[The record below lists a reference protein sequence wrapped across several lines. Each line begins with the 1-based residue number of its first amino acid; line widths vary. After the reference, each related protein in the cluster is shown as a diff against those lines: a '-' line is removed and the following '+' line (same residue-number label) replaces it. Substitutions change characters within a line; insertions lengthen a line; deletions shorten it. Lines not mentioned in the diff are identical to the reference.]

1 VQSTNPD
8 FNNAVV
14 RINVFREHRQTIQY
28 IDPQD
33 SARLAQ
39 AELLVV
45 DEAAAVPL
53 PWLRRLFGPY
63 LVFLATTTGGYE
75 GTGRAL
81 ELKLLKELRA
91 SAATAAAAAAATAAA
106 GASAAATATTSAS
119 SGRSLQEVVLETPIR
134 YAPDDPIERWLNELL
149 CLDTRAVV
157 RVAPTYFPPIEQ
169 CQLYSVNRD
178 TLMSYH
184 AASEQFLQSLV
195 ALFVA
200 SHYRNTPN
208 DLLMLA
214 DAPAHHIFVLL
225 GPLPDDDGGGATA
238 TALPAILCAVHVCME
253 GAIAAD
259 IVRAQQA
266 RGQASSGDLIPWTL
280 AQHFQDSAVAGLSGA
295 RIVRIA
301 THPSCVKKG
310 YGTRALELLRQHF
323 QRASGAAADDDSG
336 GVEPVPVSAL
346 ERDDDELA
354 TLRESLAPRKTL
366 PPLLTPLEQLPARR
380 LDWIGTS
387 FGLTPE
393 LYRFWRRNGYTALY
407 VRQTPS
413 EVTGE
418 HSCIML
424 RAFDERADWLALFS
438 TDFRERLLAL
448 FGYAFSALPLPLA
461 TALLMD
467 RATGSAQ
474 SDDAADADDG
484 DADDG
489 DDNDDNDNGAD
500 ERRRRATGNEWSR
513 MLDVMFSRFDVKR
526 LDSYARN
533 LLDYNEILDLVPEL
547 ARCYFRGAFRPME
560 LTPTQAV
567 VLLGIGLQHKSL
579 EQVALELS
587 FPRVQAVAQFNKLAR
602 RVAAVFGERAERA
615 EALPTA
621 PAASIADEAPRSV
634 LSLDAELAGG
644 KLGARAQVRKQRDAR
659 AKLEAEQTFNA
670 RAIDDAQAAELADLE
685 REGVNLATVS
695 LRSAR
700 VNNNDD
706 GIVYERV
713 RAKKSKQP
721 SKRGKRK

>member
-1 VQSTNPD
+1 
-8 FNNAVV
+8 
-14 RINVFREHRQTIQY
+14 
-28 IDPQD
+28 
-33 SARLAQ
+33 
-39 AELLVV
+39 
-45 DEAAAVPL
+45 
-53 PWLRRLFGPY
+53 
-63 LVFLATTTGGYE
+63 
-75 GTGRAL
+75 
-81 ELKLLKELRA
+81 
-91 SAATAAAAAAATAAA
+91 
-106 GASAAATATTSAS
+106 
-119 SGRSLQEVVLETPIR
+119 VVLETPIR
-134 YAPDDPIERWLNELL
+134 YAANDPIERWLNELL

-195 ALFVA
+195 SLFVA

-225 GPLPDDDGGGATA
+225 GPLPDDDGGAA

-253 GAIAAD
+253 GAITAD

-310 YGTRALELLRQHF
+310 YGTRALELLLQHF
-323 QRASGAAADDDSG
+323 QRAGAGVADDSDGDG
-336 GVEPVPVSAL
+336 GVEPVPSSAL

-407 VRQTPS
+407 VRQSPS

-424 RAFDERADWLALFS
+424 RAFDEQADWLSLFS
-438 TDFRERLLAL
+438 ADFRERLLAL
-448 FGYAFSALPLPLA
+448 FGYAFSALPLPLS

-467 RATGSAQ
+467 RAGSNAAAAD
-474 SDDAADADDG
+474 DDADAHDREADLDADD
-484 DADDG
+484 DD
-489 DDNDDNDNGAD
+489 DR
-500 ERRRRATGNEWSR
+500 RRRRATGSDWSR
-513 MLDVMFSRFDVKR
+513 MLDVLFSRFDVKR

-547 ARCYFRGAFRPME
+547 ARCYFRGAFRPMQ

-567 VLLGIGLQHKSL
+567 VLLGVGLQHKSL
-579 EQVALELS
+579 EQVAIELS

-602 RVAAVFGERAERA
+602 RIAAVFGERAERA
-615 EALPTA
+615 EALPMA
-621 PAASIADEAPRSV
+621 PAAVSDEAAPRSV

-644 KLGARAQVRKQRDAR
+644 KLGARAQVRAQRNAR
-659 AKLEAEQTFNA
+659 AKLEAEQAAAFDA
-670 RAIDDAQAAELADLE
+670 RTIDDDQAAELADME
-685 REGVNLATVS
+685 REGVSLTTVS
-695 LRSAR
+695 LRSTR
-700 VNNNDD
+700 PTNDDD
-706 GIVYERV
+706 GIVYDRM
-713 RAKKSKQP
+713 RAKKGKQQ
-721 SKRGKRK
+721 SKRGRRGK